1 MRRVI
6 HGVAGESRR
15 DRCTSAA
22 ASSRTWLRNDA
33 GSSPT
38 NWSSAASISSSVASS
53 PWSSSQSEFS
63 QGGGATRSWADANSP
78 NIKSSSSWPLS
89 QV

>member
-6 HGVAGESRR
+6 HGVAGESLR
-15 DRCTSAA
+15 DRRTSAA
-22 ASSRTWLRNDA
+22 ASSRTWLRNEA

-38 NWSSAASISSSVASS
+38 SWSSAASTSSSVASS
-53 PWSSSQSEFS
+53 WSSSQSESS

-78 NIKSSSSWPLS
+78 NIRSSSS
-89 QV
+89 